1 MNKLQLENLS
11 YRYAKKSRLIL
22 KDVNLTFTEGTITAI
37 VGESGAGK
45 STLLHLIAGLIKA
58 EKGSIL
64 FNGEKV
70 TDPAAYRRN
79 ICSMISQSYL
89 LFPYRTVF
97 ENAEYPLQMK
107 KIKYTRNAVEEA
119 LSSVNLPSELYGRL
133 PSTLS
138 GGEQQRVA
146 IARCLLSDSDII
158 VADEPTG
165 NLDVHNTQEIIS
177 LLLNIAHQKKKII
190 IIVTHDPE
198 VAAQADTCYELS
210 YGNIRPYTLHH

>member
-11 YRYAKKSRLIL
+11 YRYSKNSRQIL
-22 KDVNLTFTEGTITAI
+22 KDVNLTFAEGTVTAI

-45 STLLHLIAGLIKA
+45 STLLHLIAGMIEA
-58 EKGSIL
+58 ENGSIL

-70 TDPAAYRRN
+70 TDMAAYRRN
-79 ICSMISQSYL
+79 SCSMISQSYL

-97 ENAEYPLQMK
+97 ENVEYPLQMK
-107 KIKYTRNAVEEA
+107 KIRYSKNVVEAA
-119 LSSVNLPSELYGRL
+119 LASVNLNSELYDRL

-165 NLDVHNTQEIIS
+165 NLDVNNTQEIIH
-177 LLLNIAHQKKKII
+177 LLMDIAHKKQKIV
-190 IIVTHDPE
+190 IIVTHDLD
-198 VAAQADTCYELS
+198 VASQADTCYEIS
-210 YGNIRPYTLHH
+210 YGHVRPYIR